1 MNTFLIALQ
10 FITTLPV
17 KGKLNYSEK
26 NIARSMLYYPLV
38 GTIIGI
44 ILVVVNLILSK
55 ILPNLVVNIL
65 LIISWVA
72 LTGGIHLDG
81 LSDSFDGIFGGKDK
95 ERILDIMHDSNV
107 GVYGVLAIVLILLLK
122 FTLLTELPIQDK
134 NMLLITVPTISRFAM
149 VLAVYLFPYARKE
162 GFGKA
167 YKLYLKRKHLL
178 VASLWTFL
186 LATVLLFWQGLV
198 LIIVA
203 LLSVLL
209 IGKHITNKIEGLTGD
224 NYGAVNEIIEVVILL
239 VSIIVI

>member
-1 MNTFLIALQ
+1 MNSFLIALQ

-17 KGKLNYSEK
+17 KVKLNYSEK

-44 ILVVVNLILSK
+44 ILVVVNVILSK

-81 LSDSFDGIFGGKDK
+81 LSDSFDGIFGGKNK
-95 ERILDIMHDSNV
+95 KIILDIMRDSNV

-122 FTLLTELPIQDK
+122 FTLLSELPMQDK
-134 NMLLITVPTISRFAM
+134 NMILITVPTISRLSM

-167 YKLYLKRKHLL
+167 YKLYLKRKHVLA
-178 VASLWTFL
+178 ASLWTVL
-186 LATVLLFWQGLV
+186 LAAVLLFWQGLV
-198 LIIVA
+198 LIIA
-203 LLSVLL
+203 SLLSVLL
-209 IGKHITNKIEGLTGD
+209 IGKYITNEIEGLTGD
-224 NYGAVNEIIEVVILL
+224 NYGAVNEIIEVVILI

>member
-10 FITTLPV
+10 FITSLPV

-26 NIARSMLYYPLV
+26 NIARSMLHYPLV

-44 ILVVVNLILSK
+44 ILLVVNVILSK

-167 YKLYLKRKHLL
+167 YKLYLKRKHVLL
-178 VASLWTFL
+178 AFLWTAIVTGIF
-186 LATVLLFWQGLV
+186 LFWQGIV
-198 LIIVA
+198 LIIVMF
-203 LLSVLL
+203 LLVFLV
-209 IGKHITNKIEGLTGD
+209 GKYITSKIDGLTGD
-224 NYGAVNEIIEVVILL
+224 NYGAINEIIEVVSLLTYILI
-239 VSIIVI
+239 S